1 MASLV
6 CLFFYLALYGFYRL
20 TMAVCTSLDGNNYV
34 QANATSPDSCT
45 GYLLV
50 TPAEFAGFQPI
61 RWTMEEANSL
71 VIVTFSIWGTA
82 WLFKQVMRFIL
93 NR

>member
-1 MASLV
+1 MP
-6 CLFFYLALYGFYRL
+6 
-20 TMAVCTSLDGNNYV
+20 VCTSLDSNNYV
-34 QANATSPDSCT
+34 QANANNPDSCT

-50 TPAEFAGFQPI
+50 TPLEYAGFQPI
-61 RWTMEEANSL
+61 RWTMEEANNL
-71 VIVTFSIWGTA
+71 VVITFSIWGTA